1 MTVQEAAERLGVSVS
16 LVYSL
21 CARRLLR
28 HERHG
33 LGRGVIRIPE
43 DAIDE
48 YRRSATVSSAAPV
61 GPMVRKP
68 APPPVTLK
76 HLRLRGGG

>member
-21 CARRLLR
+21 CASRRLR

-33 LGRGVIRIPE
+33 LGRGVIRIPPE
-43 DAIDE
+43 AIEE
-48 YRRSATVSSAAPV
+48 YRQSVTVASAAPKV
-61 GPMVRKP
+61 PARKP
-68 APPPVTLK
+68 TRPAIKLS
-76 HLRLRGGG
+76 HLRLRDGG